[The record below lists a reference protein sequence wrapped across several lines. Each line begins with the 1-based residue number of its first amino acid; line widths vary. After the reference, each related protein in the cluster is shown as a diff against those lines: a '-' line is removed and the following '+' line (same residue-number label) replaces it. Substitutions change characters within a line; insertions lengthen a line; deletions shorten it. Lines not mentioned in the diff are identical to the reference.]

1 MPDDEGMDLEGTAGE
16 VNGGGKKCMHR
27 NCQKKLTQLG
37 QGNYKYCSKQ
47 CKNICSLLRS
57 RDRSNSST
65 SQKRQRTESERDF
78 SKMAPD
84 DFISIIQELEA
95 ENVDLAEKYNKL
107 QTEMDKI
114 HIQIGKGTLDWIFK
128 KD

>member
-1 MPDDEGMDLEGTAGE
+1 
-16 VNGGGKKCMHR
+16 
-27 NCQKKLTQLG
+27 
-37 QGNYKYCSKQ
+37 
-47 CKNICSLLRS
+47 
-57 RDRSNSST
+57 
-65 SQKRQRTESERDF
+65 
-78 SKMAPD
+78 MAPD